1 MNQDELGKGKQWIQ
15 KILQSYLN
23 LGPRSKSEVGKEFFL
38 YFCLG
43 SESGRGAGHGFGLP
57 PTWASWDQGMFLLL
71 ARILWTISGDAQR
84 TPCWHLIPLPIEGP
98 QKQGPES
105 GRSNLERTMDPDHSP
120 WLWFGITTQL
130 GPPSQENEQF
140 PKFIYYLVHA

>member
-98 QKQGPES
+98 QKQGP
-105 GRSNLERTMDPDHSP
+105 GNQAGPIWRGP
-120 WLWFGITTQL
+120 WIQIIALGFGLASLHNWGLPARKMNSSLSSSTI
-130 GPPSQENEQF
+130 
-140 PKFIYYLVHA
+140 